1 MISAPELSAE
11 LRDRVNRWIHRPA
24 EQTLRFAE
32 LSKKFAR
39 ICRFPYKLKLL
50 PYTTECGDNTAKINP
65 VSTGNAIVVKY
76 WVSTDHLPFDDL
88 KGIQEFRDELASAY
102 VSVVSGRAAGAGGI
116 THLLVELTSTLS
128 MSHLAQ
134 LILDGVAF
142 DLIKNGAE
150 AFVLRPFIAAYKRLQ
165 ERNKDDFVDIGEL
178 KIQFRDSL
186 LVLHEVSNNTLVSEL
201 ENILTA
207 LARSYDKFLLKDG
220 QAPYTIEIPVF
231 EDPEEDR
238 PCRFR
243 VIGDIDETIRS
254 RGPQDY
260 LGFWGLEYDHAG
272 LRVFDVQRQLLL
284 DEQFNTL
291 DRHWAEMIRRAE
303 TEFARKHRTR
313 EG

>member
-1 MISAPELSAE
+1 M
-11 LRDRVNRWIHRPA
+11 HRKENA
-24 EQTLRFAE
+24 
-32 LSKKFAR
+32 
-39 ICRFPYKLKLL
+39 
-50 PYTTECGDNTAKINP
+50 

-88 KGIQEFRDELASAY
+88 KGIEEFRNELASAY

-116 THLLVELTSTLS
+116 THLLVELTSTFSL
-128 MSHLAQ
+128 SHLIQ
-134 LILDGVAF
+134 LIVDGVAF

-150 AFVLRPFIAAYKRLQ
+150 AFVLRPFIAAYNRLHKC
-165 ERNKDDFVDIGEL
+165 NKDSFVDIGEL

-186 LVLHEVSNNTLVSEL
+186 LVLREISSNTLLSQL
-201 ENILTA
+201 ENILAT
-207 LARSYDKFLLKDG
+207 LARSYDKFLLKQG

-254 RGPQDY
+254 RGPEDY
-260 LGFWGLEYDHAG
+260 VGFWGLEYDHGG

-284 DEQFNTL
+284 DEQFNTPG
-291 DRHWAEMIRRAE
+291 RHWAAMSRRAE
-303 TEFARKHRTR
+303 AKFTIERQKD

>member
-1 MISAPELSAE
+1 MQQKE
-11 LRDRVNRWIHRPA
+11 
-24 EQTLRFAE
+24 
-32 LSKKFAR
+32 
-39 ICRFPYKLKLL
+39 
-50 PYTTECGDNTAKINP
+50 NP

-76 WVSTDHLPFDDL
+76 WVSTDHLPLDDL
-88 KGIQEFRDELASAY
+88 KGIEEFRDELASAY

-116 THLLVELTSTLS
+116 THLLVELTSTFSL
-128 MSHLAQ
+128 SHLAQ

-150 AFVLRPFIAAYKRLQ
+150 AFVLRPFIAAYRRLQ
-165 ERNKDDFVDIGEL
+165 ECNKDSFVDIGEL

-186 LVLHEVSNNTLVSEL
+186 LILHEISSNTLAYQL
-201 ENILTA
+201 ENILAT
-207 LARSYDKFLLKDG
+207 LARSYDRFLLKQG
-220 QAPYTIEIPVF
+220 EAPYTIEIPVF

-254 RGPQDY
+254 RGPEDY
-260 LGFWGLEYDHAG
+260 VGFWGLEYDHAG

-291 DRHWAEMIRRAE
+291 DRHWAEMTRRAE
-303 TEFARKHRTR
+303 IKFAIERQRAER
-313 EG
+313 

>member
-1 MISAPELSAE
+1 MERKE
-11 LRDRVNRWIHRPA
+11 
-24 EQTLRFAE
+24 
-32 LSKKFAR
+32 
-39 ICRFPYKLKLL
+39 
-50 PYTTECGDNTAKINP
+50 NP

-88 KGIQEFRDELASAY
+88 TGIGQFRDELASEY

-116 THLLVELTSTLS
+116 THLFVELTSTFSL
-128 MSHLAQ
+128 SHLVQ
-134 LILDGVAF
+134 LISDGVAF

-150 AFVLRPFIAAYKRLQ
+150 AFVLRPFIAAYRRLQ
-165 ERNKDDFVDIGEL
+165 ECNKDNFVNIGEL

-186 LVLHEVSNNTLVSEL
+186 LVLHEISNNTLVSQL
-201 ENILTA
+201 KNILATLA
-207 LARSYDKFLLKDG
+207 LSYDRFLLKEG
-220 QAPYTIEIPVF
+220 VAPYTIEIPVF
-231 EDPEEDR
+231 EDPEGDR

-254 RGPQDY
+254 RGPEDY

-291 DRHWAEMIRRAE
+291 DRHWAEVRRRAE
-303 TEFARKHRTR
+303 IRFAIERQRAKH
-313 EG
+313 